1 MALLGVQPV
10 WNPRGI
16 IEELKLVPATELGR
30 DRIDVVFTVSGNYR
44 DGFPDKMQLLDR
56 AVRLAAS
63 AKDSAIASY
72 DRAMAAE
79 LEAGGAGPEDAKNLS
94 ELRIFSPKPGAYGVG
109 VQHLVE
115 HSGGADN
122 AKQIAALY
130 TANMGFG
137 YSNNQW
143 GVASEAALQGNLRS
157 IDAVQF
163 SRSSNLYGALDND
176 DTYQFVGGLRTAAE
190 AASGKAPDVLMQNL
204 RHADEA
210 KASSLREWLA
220 VELQSRQFN
229 PAWIEEMRK
238 SGYAGAREMTKE
250 IEHLYG
256 FQKTA
261 PDHLD
266 SGNWQTVMDIYVKD
280 KYGLGL
286 KKFFEEQNPHARQ
299 STLARLLEVDREG
312 IHRFLPADR
321 RLLLTEYARS
331 VKRDGATCNALDC
344 GSPVLRNYIGKSLRE
359 SGLREEANTMDRAY
373 RKVLGREAQRQEV
386 KPPEILHNRVPAPKP
401 KPSYRLSDLREI
413 GNYVIT
419 WADRVLV
426 VWTARSV
433 PRWVWAVLLLAYA
446 GAAAF
451 RARGNRSPGTL
462 TLRLGSKEKA

>member
-1 MALLGVQPV
+1 
-10 WNPRGI
+10 
-16 IEELKLVPATELGR
+16 LKA
-30 DRIDVVFTVSGNYR
+30 
-44 DGFPDKMQLLDR
+44 
-56 AVRLAAS
+56 
-63 AKDSAIASY
+63 
-72 DRAMAAE
+72 
-79 LEAGGAGPEDAKNLS
+79 
-94 ELRIFSPKPGAYGVG
+94 
-109 VQHLVE
+109 
-115 HSGGADN
+115 
-122 AKQIAALY
+122 
-130 TANMGFG
+130 
-137 YSNNQW
+137 
-143 GVASEAALQGNLRS
+143 

-204 RHADEA
+204 RHADDA

-266 SGNWQTVMDIYVKD
+266 SGTWQTVMDIYVKD

-299 STLARLLEVDREG
+299 STLARLLEVDRQG

-331 VKRDGATCNALDC
+331 VARDGATCNALDC
-344 GSPVLRNYIGKSLRE
+344 GSPELRTYIAKSLRE
-359 SGLREEANTMDRAY
+359 GGLREEAKTMDRVY
-373 RKVLGREAQRQEV
+373 RKVLDREARRSDT
-386 KPPEILHNRVPAPKP
+386 PPYKAPEPKP
-401 KPSYRLSDLREI
+401 LPSYRLADLREL
-413 GNYVIT
+413 GNYMIT
-419 WADRVLV
+419 WVDQVRV

-433 PRWVWAVLLLAYA
+433 PWWVWAVLLLAYS
-446 GAAAF
+446 GAAGF
-451 RARGNRSPGTL
+451 RARGNRSSGTL
-462 TLRLGSKEKA
+462 TLHLGSKEES